1 MTKESRAMEEIHK
14 IREKLYK
21 KRKDMTDKET
31 IDDINKTAEEFLRKH
46 NLKLRIIQKKLV
58 GV

>member
-1 MTKESRAMEEIHK
+1 MIKESKAIAEIHK
-14 IREKLYK
+14 IREKLYE
-21 KRKDMTDKET
+21 KRKNMTDKEA

-46 NLKLRIIQKKLV
+46 NLKLRIIQNKLV